1 MNVQTTM
8 SGLRKAA
15 VVLLMIGED
24 ASASIF
30 KHLSEDEIE
39 TLLSEMAALGRISTK
54 LGEQVLEEF
63 HQTSIAAE
71 HVARGDLEFAKRVLI
86 KSFGPETARKMID
99 RVMRAFQ
106 SNAGFA
112 SLERADPQQLSKFI
126 LGEHPQTIAL
136 ILAHLQPAN
145 AAQHATLLYEELR
158 VEVLT
163 RMASLEDISPDVVS
177 RISSVI
183 ELRLKA
189 LGGPSREQHGGVRA
203 VAELFNRLERTVSTP
218 VLESIEE
225 QRPELAVSIRNLMF
239 VFDDLLH
246 VDDNGMREI
255 IQRADKK
262 GLTIALKGASDEIR
276 QRFFTN
282 MSKRAGEMLK
292 EEMEVLGAVRLRDV
306 EKAQQEVVSI
316 ARKLEEEGLI
326 STGAAAGEAYVV

>member
-1 MNVQTTM
+1 M

-15 VVLLMIGED
+15 IVALMIGED

-39 TLLSEMAALGRISTK
+39 TLLSEMAALGRVSSK
-54 LGEQVLEEF
+54 MGEQVLEEF
-63 HQTSIAAE
+63 HQTAVAAE
-71 HVARGDLEFAKRVLI
+71 HVARGDIEFAKRVLV
-86 KSFGPETARKMID
+86 KSFGPDTARRMIE

-145 AAQHATLLYEELR
+145 AAQLATLLPEELR

-183 ELRLKA
+183 EMRLKA

-218 VLESIEE
+218 VLEAIEE

-246 VDDNGMREI
+246 VDDNGMREV

-276 QRFFTN
+276 QRFFSN
-282 MSKRAGEMLK
+282 MSKRAGEMLR

-306 EKAQQEVVSI
+306 EKAQQEVVAI

>member
-1 MNVQTTM
+1 MNIQTHM

-15 VVLLMIGED
+15 IVALMIGED

-39 TLLSEMAALGRISTK
+39 TLLSEMAALGRVSSK
-54 LGEQVLEEF
+54 MGEQVLEEF
-63 HQTSIAAE
+63 HQTAVAAE
-71 HVARGDLEFAKRVLI
+71 HVARGDIEFAKRVLI
-86 KSFGPETARKMID
+86 KSFGPDTARRMID

-145 AAQHATLLYEELR
+145 AAQLATLLPEELR

-183 ELRLKA
+183 EVRLKA

-218 VLESIEE
+218 VLEAIEE
-225 QRPELAVSIRNLMF
+225 ARPELAVSIRNLMF

-276 QRFFTN
+276 QRFFVN
-282 MSKRAGEMLK
+282 MSKRAGEMLR

-306 EKAQQEVVSI
+306 EKSQQEVVAI